1 MQRLHDGLGIGF
13 INVPGSWREIML
25 FTLLVAVTHV
35 GLRARLPRAGALA
48 LAAAGGV
55 SFLVLG
61 DFSVLVG
68 LAGVGL
74 MSAFIR
80 VRDPGRS
87 LAAMP
92 TVKEASIIV
101 GGLLLY
107 ELGRLHSEGAYAT
120 AVGNAEWVVSFEKSF
135 GLQFEQYLQSA
146 MLAPDLA
153 RPALNFLY
161 SFSFLPLVFGAMVWL
176 YLYDLPNY
184 RLLRNSIGVSAV
196 LAIGMVYLF
205 PVAPPRLVLDLG
217 VVDTV
222 VAAGREHGF
231 ANEYAA
237 IPSLHVG
244 WLAVAGYAVGRS
256 AGGRFGMATAVVLGT
271 LMGFVVIA
279 TGNHFWIDCLVG
291 AVISLGPAVAYVH
304 REELLRRWT
313 SLTAQ
318 AQTSILIVARSPK
331 AWFSFIGLGALLSY
345 LIVGEMITPGF
356 TDYWGYLLFQM
367 AVTMAL
373 LLVGELVYA
382 EQGGFS
388 WQTHII
394 VVLCGYLDTLGTAGD
409 LYANIDEYDKLT
421 HFIGVAAVT
430 SATFDVLRAHNK
442 RKGREWSANAL
453 LTWAVMIGVA
463 TGVGW
468 EVWEVIG
475 DKVFNTSRIGGM
487 WDTSN
492 DLVMDTAGALMAGF
506 ILWYSEQSATSLPW
520 SRPFREPAPSKID
533 ESGGIGGG
541 D

>member
-1 MQRLHDGLGIGF
+1 MMQALHNELGISF
-13 INVPGSWREIML
+13 LHVPASWREIIL
-25 FTLLVAVTHV
+25 LTLLVSVTHV
-35 GLRARLPRAGALA
+35 GLRARLPLVGALA
-48 LAAAGGV
+48 VAAAGGV
-55 SFLVLG
+55 SFLVIG
-61 DFSVLVG
+61 DFSILVA

-74 MSAFIR
+74 VSAFIR

-87 LAAMP
+87 LAALP
-92 TVKEASIIV
+92 TAKEASIVV

-107 ELGRLHSEGAYAT
+107 ELGRLHSEGTYA
-120 AVGNAEWVVSFEKSF
+120 AALGNAEWVVSLERLI
-135 GLQFEQYLQSA
+135 GMQFEHHLQSA
-146 MLAPDLA
+146 LLAPDLA

-184 RLLRNSIGVSAV
+184 RLLRNSIGISAA
-196 LAIGMVYLF
+196 LAIVMVYLF

-217 VVDTV
+217 VIDTV

-244 WLAVAGYAVGRS
+244 WLAAAGYAVGRS
-256 AGGRFGMATAVVLGT
+256 AGDRAGMVTAIVLGS
-271 LMGFVVIA
+271 LMSLVVIA
-279 TGNHFWIDCLVG
+279 TGNHFWFDCLLG
-291 AVISLGPAVAYVH
+291 LVIALGPAVAYVH
-304 REELLRRWT
+304 REELVRRWT
-313 SLTAQ
+313 SLTAK
-318 AQTSILIVARSPK
+318 AQTSMLILARSPK
-331 AWFSFIGLGALLSY
+331 AWFSLIGLGSLLSY
-345 LIVGEMITPGF
+345 LIVGQIITPGF

-367 AVTMAL
+367 AVTLAL
-373 LLVGELVYA
+373 LLGGELVYA

-388 WQTHII
+388 WQTHVIA
-394 VVLCGYLDTLGTAGD
+394 VLCGYLDTLGTAGD

-430 SATFDVLRAHNK
+430 SAAFDVLRAQSK
-442 RKGREWSANAL
+442 RRGREWSANAL
-453 LTWAVMIGVA
+453 LKWALMFGVA

-468 EVWEVIG
+468 EAWEVIG

-492 DLVMDTAGALMAGF
+492 DLVMDTAGALTAGF
-506 ILWYSEQSATSLPW
+506 LLWFSAQSATSLP
-520 SRPFREPAPSKID
+520 RLFRETGPSKID
-533 ESGGIGGG
+533 GGGGIGGG